1 MNLVSKTTTSPLGQI
16 VTLFLKLGF
25 IGFGGPAAHIAMME
39 EEVVTRRQWLTRQQ
53 FLDLVGATNLI
64 PGPNSTEMVIH
75 IGYLRAGWPGLI
87 LAGVCFILPAV
98 LITTFF
104 AWLYLRFGSL
114 PQLAPFLA
122 GVKPAVL
129 AVILGAVWKLGQTAA
144 KNRKLLVIGL
154 LVAAAALLGLNEIVA
169 LFAGGIVGMIWLH
182 GWFRPGHPFLL
193 LPPLLPITLPLTLA
207 ATPTL
212 GQVAL
217 FFLVIGSVLYGS
229 GYVLIAFL
237 NGWLVD
243 NLGWLSQQ
251 QLLDAV
257 AVGQFTPGPLL
268 TTATFI
274 GYLLHGPAGALTA
287 TVAVF
292 FPSFVF
298 VVILQALLPRLR
310 RSPALSAFLDAVNAS
325 SVGLMAA
332 VLVGLGQTTL
342 TNWGTWLIALVAAA
356 LALRWKISPPWLVA
370 GGAVAGWFLFG
381 LF

>member
-1 MNLVSKTTTSPLGQI
+1 MKSVPKEKASLLSEMA
-16 VTLFLKLGF
+16 TLFLKLGL

-39 EEVVTRRQWLTRQQ
+39 EEIVTRRQWLTRQQ

-64 PGPNSTEMVIH
+64 PGPNSTEMAIH
-75 IGYLRAGWPGLI
+75 IGYLQAGWPGLI

-98 LITTFF
+98 LITSFF

-114 PQLAPFLA
+114 PQIAPFLA

-129 AVILGAVWKLGQTAA
+129 AVILGAVLKLGQTAA
-144 KNRKLLVIGL
+144 KNRKLMVIGL
-154 LVAAAALLGLNEIVA
+154 LVAAATLAGLNEIAA
-169 LFAGGIVGMIWLH
+169 LFVGGIVGMVWLQ
-182 GWFRPGHPFLL
+182 GWFRPGQTPLF
-193 LPPLLPITLPLTLA
+193 LPPLLPFTIPLALT

-212 GQVAL
+212 GQLAL

-257 AVGQFTPGPLL
+257 AVGQFTPGPVL

-274 GYLLHGPAGALTA
+274 GYLLHGPAGAITA
-287 TVAVF
+287 TLAIF
-292 FPSFVF
+292 FPSFIF
-298 VVILQALLPRLR
+298 VAILHALLPRLR

-332 VLVGLGQTTL
+332 VLVGLGRATL
-342 TNWGTWLIALVAAA
+342 INWAAWLIALAATA
-356 LALRWKISPPWLVA
+356 LALRWKVSPPWLVV
-370 GGAVAGWFLFG
+370 GGAVAGWL
-381 LF
+381 LSVAR